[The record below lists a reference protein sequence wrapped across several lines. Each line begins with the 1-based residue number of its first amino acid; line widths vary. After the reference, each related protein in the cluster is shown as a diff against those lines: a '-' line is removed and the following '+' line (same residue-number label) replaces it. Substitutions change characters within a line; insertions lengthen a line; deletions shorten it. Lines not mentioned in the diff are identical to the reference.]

1 MDSNSIDR
9 IADIAEKYGV
19 PLLKLAIAAGIIGFI
34 VTIVIIVAVF
44 WVVCSHIHKAD
55 REMDDIFN
63 RWKDLK

>member
-9 IADIAEKYGV
+9 IADIVEKYGV

-44 WVVCSHIHKAD
+44 WVVFSRIHKAD

-63 RWKDLK
+63 RWKDWK

>member
-44 WVVCSHIHKAD
+44 WVVFSHIHKAD

-63 RWKDLK
+63 RWKDWK